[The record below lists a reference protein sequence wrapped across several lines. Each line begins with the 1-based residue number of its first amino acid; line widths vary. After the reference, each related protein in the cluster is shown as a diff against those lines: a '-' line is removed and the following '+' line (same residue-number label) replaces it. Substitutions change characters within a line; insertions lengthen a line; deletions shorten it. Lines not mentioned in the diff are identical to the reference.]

1 MQTVNIPREVLW
13 NLAEAVQAQADSEY
27 EYEFSSTLDN
37 LRQLPENT
45 IGCEVVRFIDC
56 CRAFS
61 MPLSKAS

>member
-13 NLAEAVQAQADSEY
+13 NLAEAVQAQANS

-56 CRAFS
+56 CHAFS

>member
-13 NLAEAVQAQADSEY
+13 NLAEAVQAQADSDSD
-27 EYEFSSTLDN
+27 FSSTLDN

-61 MPLSKAS
+61 MPFSRVS

>member
-1 MQTVNIPREVLW
+1 MQAMSIPREVLW
-13 NLAEAVQAQADSEY
+13 NLAEAVQAQADS

-56 CRAFS
+56 CRALS
-61 MPLSKAS
+61 MPLSKVS